1 MIKLVWLKEP
11 IWASD
16 QPYSVFPSLVSNSP
30 RYSNSRQFHVIVFTQ
45 VPFHIQGEFAQFLP
59 ISSVKSHSLFCIF
72 GEMCTVSLFE
82 RGPTICIFGKGAQ
95 FPSTYS
101 AKAHS
106 FTLLFQHKRIVSF
119 CVLAK
124 DAPLNQDNF
133 SPTASCTLY
142 RDTRVIKKTE
152 YGWKNRTQNQ
162 PGAHSFIALTW
173 ERVCSCAVYSG
184 TRGVTFKFKYLYEI
198 KFIFEMNLGYGLGD
212 QKWVLLM
219 KE

>member
-1 MIKLVWLKEP
+1 M
-11 IWASD
+11 
-16 QPYSVFPSLVSNSP
+16 F
-30 RYSNSRQFHVIVFTQ
+30 
-45 VPFHIQGEFAQFLP
+45 EFKAILCNCFYTGSFSYTGWICT
-59 ISSVKSHSLFCIF
+59 ISSHIF
-72 GEMCTVSLFE
+72 GKVTQFILHIWWNVYSEPVW
-82 RGPTICIFGKGAQ
+82 RGPTICIFGKGAR

-124 DAPLNQDNF
+124 HAPLNQDNF
-133 SPTASCTLY
+133 SPTASCTLH
-142 RDTRVIKKTE
+142 RDTTVIQKTE

-173 ERVCSCAVYSG
+173 ERVRSCAVYSG

-198 KFIFEMNLGYGLGD
+198 KFIFEVNLGYG
-212 QKWVLLM
+212 
-219 KE
+219 